1 MKRRCAYFLPLG
13 LKMPSSSSSSRGS
26 GIPHGQRCGDGWEKN
41 DECWVWVGV
50 GLSLFKPYS
59 KHTYGKITVIQC
71 HITVMVESSLPL
83 DGMKYRYIYFSKRD
97 ILFNY
102 VHCH

>member
-13 LKMPSSSSSSRGS
+13 LKMPSSSSSRGS

-59 KHTYGKITVIQC
+59 KHTYGKITVIQYC
-71 HITVMVESSLPL
+71 HITVMVESS
-83 DGMKYRYIYFSKRD
+83 DVSWYIYLHYEYEIYIG
-97 ILFNY
+97 ILF
-102 VHCH
+102 

>member
-59 KHTYGKITVIQC
+59 KHTYGKITVIQYC
-71 HITVMVESSLPL
+71 HITVMVESS
-83 DGMKYRYIYFSKRD
+83 DVSWYIYLHYEYEIYIG
-97 ILFNY
+97 ILF
-102 VHCH
+102 